1 VATGNFTINRLSDSA
16 LIVELSGDWH
26 LHRHVPSPEPVIRE
40 IAAANQPARLSFAAH
55 GLGDWDSGLLIFL
68 KSIAD
73 TCRRMSV
80 ELDLGQLPGGLGRL
94 VELSEAV
101 PERKGARS
109 VEQPLSFLARLG
121 QYAIELGASLNGFA
135 AFTGSLTLAF
145 VKLGTSRARFRRI
158 DLLQLLQ
165 ESGASALGIVSLIS
179 FLVGVILAFMGAV
192 QLQQFGAAIYVAD
205 LVAIGMVRDMGA
217 MMTAIIMAGRTGAAF
232 AARLGTMKVTEE
244 IDALTTMG
252 ISPLEFLVLPRVLAL
267 VLMMP
272 ILCLYSDL
280 LGMLGGATVG
290 TTMLGIPLKVYYHET
305 VAILTL
311 PQVLGGVFKA
321 TVYGALIAVSGCY
334 RGFRCGGSAS
344 AVGDAATQAVVMG
357 IVLVVVACGLF
368 AVIFN
373 VLGI

>member
-1 VATGNFTINRLSDSA
+1 
-16 LIVELSGDWH
+16 VEVSGDWH
-26 LHRHVPSPEPVIRE
+26 LHREVPSPEQVIHE
-40 IAAANQPARLSFAAH
+40 ITAAEQPARLSFAAS

-73 TCRRMSV
+73 TCQSLRID
-80 ELDLGQLPGGLGRL
+80 LDLGQLPGGLGRL
-94 VELSEAV
+94 VQLSEAV

-109 VEQPLSFLARLG
+109 VEQPLSFLARVG
-121 QYAIELGASLNGFA
+121 RYAIEFGESLNGFS
-135 AFTGSLTLAF
+135 AFVGALTLAF
-145 VKLGTSRARFRRI
+145 LKLGNGRARFRRI
-158 DLLQLLQ
+158 DLIQLLQ
-165 ESGASALGIVSLIS
+165 ECGANALGIVSLIS

-192 QLQQFGAAIYVAD
+192 QLKQFGASIYVAD

-217 MMTAIIMAGRTGAAF
+217 MMTAIIMSGRTGAAF

-280 LGMLGGATVG
+280 LGMLGGAAVG
-290 TTMLGIPLKVYYHET
+290 VSMLGIPLKVYYHET
-305 VAILTL
+305 AAILTL
-311 PQVLGGVFKA
+311 PQVAGGVFKA

-334 RGFRCGGSAS
+334 RGFKCGSSAS

-357 IVLVVVACGLF
+357 IVLVVAACGLF